1 MKEFK
6 SNTKA
11 LNFDPQRRRSLKDLS
26 LLSFA
31 GLALMNLHKERNQEE
46 FLLSPSF
53 EHSFLQN
60 NIPEKLLSLPLQ
72 YFHLPF
78 SFEIILK
85 EQRLRYKDTKFI
97 IPLMSFSN
105 DLHLDYKAN
114 AFNHNQDFNFLT
126 YHYENLNSLIKDLEQ
141 KNFYMRSFDFNRI
154 SFLEELLCFLII
166 DGKRNATALGDIK
179 EPKDFI
185 SDKEFFSKAYKNIE
199 IHHCTIYQLET
210 TSALYKEFRRRERRN
225 KFKD

>member
-166 DGKRNATALGDIK
+166 DGKRNATALVDVK
-179 EPKDFI
+179 EEKYIIDDYTFY
-185 SDKEFFSKAYKNIE
+185 SKELNS
-199 IHHCTIYQLET
+199 LE
-210 TSALYKEFRRRERRN
+210 L
-225 KFKD
+225 